1 MQGIILQIL
10 DKVMKR
16 LLLGFLLSISMS
28 VMAMGKAPTE
38 VEKSVGQL
46 GVATCEGVVQALN
59 RNQLSGQINETQ
71 LIEVLQTLN
80 ASQKLPSYFIMKQ
93 QAREQGW
100 RPGRYFSDI
109 PSLKGKSLGGDY
121 FGNYE
126 RRLPKGSWKEADL
139 DYQGKKRNAKR
150 LVFSK
155 DGQQRYV
162 TVDHY
167 ETFHKVPS
175 CQ

>member
-1 MQGIILQIL
+1 
-10 DKVMKR
+10 MKR
-16 LLLGFLLSISMS
+16 LFLVLLLSISMP

-38 VEKSVGQL
+38 VEKSAFRSS
-46 GVATCEGVVQALN
+46 VAACEIVVQELN
-59 RNQLSGQINETQ
+59 RKELSGQINEPQ
-71 LIEVLQTLN
+71 LVEILQNLN
-80 ASQKLPSYFIMKQ
+80 TRQRLPAYFVMKQ

-100 RPGRYFSDI
+100 RPGIYFQDI
-109 PSLKGKSLGGDY
+109 PSLTGKSMGGDR

-139 DYQGKKRNAKR
+139 DYLGKKRNAKR
-150 LVFSK
+150 LVYSP

>member
-1 MQGIILQIL
+1 
-10 DKVMKR
+10 MKR
-16 LLLGFLLSISMS
+16 LLLVFLLSISMP
-28 VMAMGKAPTE
+28 VMAMGRVPAGI
-38 VEKSVGQL
+38 EKSGAPSAI
-46 GVATCEGVVQALN
+46 VACEVVVQELN
-59 RNQLSGQINETQ
+59 RNKLSGQINETQ
-71 LIEVLQTLN
+71 LVEVLQTLN
-80 ASQKLPSYFIMKQ
+80 SLQKLPAYFVMKR

-100 RPGRYFSDI
+100 QPGRYFSDI
-109 PSLKGKSLGGDY
+109 PALRGKSMGGDY

-126 RRLPKGSWKEADL
+126 RRLPQGNWKEADL
-139 DYQGKKRNAKR
+139 DYRGKKRNAKR

-162 TVDHY
+162 SVDHY